1 MLMRENEEK
10 MLSML
15 MTTKGT
21 QITVK
26 VILWRKPTEKNTTIF
41 DSLFIL
47 KKSSM
52 VILSYRFN
60 SYASLVP
67 GTSNWFSE
75 LWPSWLSPGIHVPL
89 TLYPIDI
96 EPPVQYKWSAKI
108 FNYG

>member
-1 MLMRENEEK
+1 

-26 VILWRKPTEKNTTIF
+26 VILQENPLKRTLQ
-41 DSLFIL
+41 SLIHYLFEE
-47 KKSSM
+47 KSSM

-67 GTSNWFSE
+67 GTSN
-75 LWPSWLSPGIHVPL
+75 
-89 TLYPIDI
+89 
-96 EPPVQYKWSAKI
+96 
-108 FNYG
+108 

>member
-75 LWPSWLSPGIHVPL
+75 LYLPDYLLGFMSL
-89 TLYPIDI
+89 
-96 EPPVQYKWSAKI
+96 
-108 FNYG
+108 